1 MTSNQQQPKQTS
13 LAEDMRNFS
22 KIRDEQCN
30 GSTMQA
36 IAYICKKR
44 LGYII
49 VGIIILVIIII
60 LIVKS
65 SSASS
70 SSTRDSLPSRTAT
83 IKGFDVQPI
92 DDGRGGGDESLA
104 DGDEFRLRR

>member
-1 MTSNQQQPKQTS
+1 MSSNQQQPKQTS

-70 SSTRDSLPSRTAT
+70 SSTPDSLPSRT